1 MAIQQTLL
9 RSYGAKEYKWYG
21 SRATFGGGW
30 HQENGIQ
37 YVTVASLGN
46 ASSFGNIGPS
56 PAWKRYNIQQGGPCA
71 GEGRGMFLGGQYS
84 HSPYAFL
91 QDVNYITIATT
102 GNGSSF
108 GNLSAATAR
117 GAAGSNGELCLTVGG
132 YVSPSPGPY
141 SNIIEY
147 FTIATTGNS
156 TDYGD
161 LNVGA
166 DAMGGFCNAERGIFA
181 GGTGNDGEGGC
192 SGPYTEQIQA
202 FAMPGTANASDIGN
216 LIQARGYM
224 GCVSDKTRGVW
235 CGGYSP
241 CNTHGGY
248 DKVLMDYVTIATAG
262 NAIDFGDLDDK
273 TQSGNCCGSEVRGIL
288 GGGSQSQPAPNQA
301 IQYFTIQ
308 TAGNASDFGDLATA
322 TNGAVGNAGD

>member
-9 RSYGAKEYKWYG
+9 RSYGAKEYAWYG
-21 SRATFGGGW
+21 SRATYGGGW

-37 YVTVASLGN
+37 YVTVASTGN

-56 PAWKRYNIQQGGPCA
+56 PAWKRYNIQQHGPCA

-102 GNGSSF
+102 GNGTSF
-108 GNLSAATAR
+108 GNMTSATAR

-161 LNVGA
+161 LNAGT

-202 FAMPGTANASDIGN
+202 FSMPSTANASDIGN
-216 LIQARGYM
+216 LIEARGYL
-224 GCVSDKTRGVW
+224 GGISDKTRGVW

-241 CNTHGGY
+241 CNNYGGY
-248 DKVLMDYVTIATAG
+248 DKNLMDYVTIATAG
-262 NAIDFGDLDDK
+262 NATDFGDLTARGK
-273 TQSGNCCGSEVRGIL
+273 PSTCGSEVRAVL
-288 GGGSQSQPAPNQA
+288 AGGNESPDSNQR

-308 TAGNASDFGDLATA
+308 TTGNSSDFGDLATA
-322 TNGAVGNAGD
+322 SNGMVGNAGD